1 LERPDLYLTLG
12 LTYHGLGQYEQAHDA
27 YIYGRKL
34 APTELNFYSSLA
46 ANYLS
51 GGNLQWAAITMQE
64 KMILDGSQPGTVAIL
79 RDLFK
84 KLPGAGCA
92 LTEERGLYKLNVGC
106 PGVNMCLT
114 WLDFAQT
121 YFQGRKRDEALAVKG
136 TAMERGCPASLFG
149 GIAP

>member
-1 LERPDLYLTLG
+1 MGSHY
-12 LTYHGLGQYEQAHDA
+12 DA
-27 YIYGRKL
+27 GENDSRW
-34 APTELNFYSSLA
+34 LA
-46 ANYLS
+46 ARDRGHS
-51 GGNLQWAAITMQE
+51 A
-64 KMILDGSQPGTVAIL
+64 GSL
-79 RDLFK
+79 K

-92 LTEERGLYKLNVGC
+92 LAEERGLYKLNVGC
-106 PGVNMCLT
+106 PAVNMCLT